1 MLRKLILRKLIRLV
15 LGIFHDQKT
24 HVPSSGGGFLVHPC
38 QIREK
43 KRERKEKR
51 KKKNMTSMFYF
62 SKVLTV
68 VLCYVMF
75 DMM

>member
-43 KRERKEKR
+43 KKREKR
-51 KKKNMTSMFYF
+51 KKKKEKHDFH
-62 SKVLTV
+62 VLFFESV
-68 VLCYVMF
+68 DCCAVLCYV
-75 DMM
+75 

>member
-1 MLRKLILRKLIRLV
+1 MLQKLMLRKLIRLV

-24 HVPSSGGGFLVHPC
+24 HVPSSGGGFLVLPC

-43 KRERKEKR
+43 KNR
-51 KKKNMTSMFYF
+51 KKKNMTYMFYF